1 MKIRIN
7 IFFKH
12 NFYMV
17 IGYVMSVRPTDGPA
31 NKFRLFTYHL
41 ISEDRPGLVIYLKLD
56 EIHMTLVVIGL
67 Q

>member
-1 MKIRIN
+1 MKIRNNFFFSHN
-7 IFFKH
+7 IMF
-12 NFYMV
+12 
-17 IGYVMSVRPTDGPA
+17 IGYFMSVRPTDGPA